1 MSDPI
6 HSREQIETAW
16 RIRLETAGEAY
27 RRAHRECGT
36 LESLHKGTPEPGMA
50 SNRLPDVDS
59 ALAEA
64 RRREQLARDEYL
76 RILKVFIDLVVHRK
90 LPDEACE

>member
-16 RIRLETAGEAY
+16 RIRLEAAGEAY
-27 RRAHRECGT
+27 RRAHRESGT
-36 LESLHKGTPEPGMA
+36 LESLHKSTPQQGMA
-50 SNRLPDVDS
+50 NRLPDFES
-59 ALAEA
+59 ALVEA